1 MKKQIK
7 HCVFFQTERVHIA
20 DGSHF
25 CRGHNRERS
34 CSRFFP
40 ASSIMLG
47 RGVTTCTAAA
57 TAGNVK
63 MRFTPAVK
71 QNITKLL
78 DIKVF

>member
-1 MKKQIK
+1 
-7 HCVFFQTERVHIA
+7 
-20 DGSHF
+20 
-25 CRGHNRERS
+25 
-34 CSRFFP
+34 
-40 ASSIMLG
+40 MLG

-78 DIKVF
+78 DIKVFLKRCPHVEVDEFKDIFMI

>member
-1 MKKQIK
+1 
-7 HCVFFQTERVHIA
+7 
-20 DGSHF
+20 
-25 CRGHNRERS
+25 
-34 CSRFFP
+34 
-40 ASSIMLG
+40 MLG

-78 DIKVF
+78 DIKVFYDVRMSKLMNLKIFL